1 MKKYGLVLMA
11 LLLVG
16 LFISGAR
23 ADTTDKYNDGSWKID
38 ATGNML
44 TVATSNSI
52 TIGDATHYPAQ
63 IFLGGTGK
71 SSWGSVVSPWEDTG
85 TTTVLTSQ
93 PTYFILTHST
103 GNLFASGVTIGYAGE
118 TFVNGLTITENTDN
132 ALVFTENSDTLTMK
146 FDGSSIEF
154 EIPAGTGPL
163 LIDNNHATA
172 SEATI
177 NFAVGNDD
185 DDYMR
190 ISTLSN
196 VPQIDTVGD
205 CNLTIAPAG
214 GTVAITG
221 TLTASTAVSAA
232 TIQSN
237 GGITLQNG
245 EVLGNANTDV
255 VTVTS
260 NGTDATLKIISA
272 GDAANAYLY
281 LVADKDDD
289 AADDWVL
296 KSKAADNALEIINGV
311 TVVAS
316 MTSIGALTSAD
327 LTVIGTTPLLTI
339 GDAGAEDNAIVF
351 DNTSMPDF
359 YIGSDYSNT
368 VLAIGTGST
377 VGTNQI
383 FAVTGPSVVIIG
395 DGDTQDNALRF
406 DSSSGPDLYIGSDY
420 STGAL
425 SIGTGATV
433 GTNQILSVSGPSI
446 VTIGDN
452 DDQDNVLQFNQS
464 NDYYIAGDDS
474 TGKLI
479 IGTGTTVASNVI
491 LSVSGPSVI
500 TIGDADTQDNT
511 IVFDGDDNDF
521 YFAQDTSANSLIIG
535 SGTTVATNPILTF
548 DNALNATFSDDVT
561 IQGVLTATCE
571 RVIPFLPTQFIT
583 TDGTIISAQGTTTP
597 CYDAT
602 GGQVGIV
609 WEDNIT
615 SATQI
620 KFRVPA
626 NYSSGGGLRGIF
638 STQAIQDAS
647 PPYVDFQVFS
657 QAMGAAWDTSATNQA
672 AQQLT
677 VGHGASPE
685 LVTFTVATDFAGIQ
699 AASMITVDVWRD
711 NVNTMTSQLEMYYL
725 EFYYTAK
732 Q

>member
-1 MKKYGLVLMA
+1 M
-11 LLLVG
+11 
-16 LFISGAR
+16 
-23 ADTTDKYNDGSWKID
+23 
-38 ATGNML
+38 
-44 TVATSNSI
+44 
-52 TIGDATHYPAQ
+52 
-63 IFLGGTGK
+63 
-71 SSWGSVVSPWEDTG
+71 
-85 TTTVLTSQ
+85 TSQ

-163 LIDNNHATA
+163 LIDNNHVTA

-395 DGDTQDNALRF
+395 DGDTQDN
-406 DSSSGPDLYIGSDY
+406 
-420 STGAL
+420 
-425 SIGTGATV
+425 
-433 GTNQILSVSGPSI
+433 
-446 VTIGDN
+446 
-452 DDQDNVLQFNQS
+452 
-464 NDYYIAGDDS
+464 
-474 TGKLI
+474 
-479 IGTGTTVASNVI
+479 
-491 LSVSGPSVI
+491 
-500 TIGDADTQDNT
+500 T

-699 AASMITVDVWRD
+699 AASWVTVDVWRD